1 MNTTNH
7 STTDPAMEEPL
18 EPTGADAS
26 SSAPESATD
35 SRVAE
40 LEARAGSLE
49 NALLRAKADFANL
62 QRRAA
67 NERSEYL
74 RYANAELIKSL
85 LGVLDD
91 LERSV
96 AAVESGENAAALADG
111 VRLVHA
117 NLKKTL
123 AGAGLES
130 IDAAGRPFDPALHE
144 ALVHQPTDEAPDGT
158 VIHEIAKGYKLHDR
172 VLRPARVAVAKAK
185 AGPASSA

>member
-1 MNTTNH
+1 M
-7 STTDPAMEEPL
+7 
-18 EPTGADAS
+18 GG
-26 SSAPESATD
+26 
-35 SRVAE
+35 RVAE
-40 LEARAGSLE
+40 LEAKVDSLE
-49 NALLRAKADFANL
+49 NSLLRSKADFANL

-96 AAVESGENAAALADG
+96 AAAESGENVAALADG

-123 AGAGLES
+123 ASAGLES
-130 IDAAGRPFDPALHE
+130 IEAGGRPFDPALHE
-144 ALVHQPTDEAPDGT
+144 ALVHQPTDEAPEGT
-158 VIHEIAKGYKLHDR
+158 VIHEIARGYKLFDR

-185 AGPASSA
+185 SGPASSA